1 MRAEDR
7 DDDMTTAK
15 TPAIGARVPRRED
28 PALLKGQGCY
38 TADIALTDPLH
49 VAFLRSPVASG
60 KIAEIDTAEARE
72 APGVAAVVTGADL
85 PPTTPPDLQPVLSIE
100 ETLPFP
106 LLARDRV
113 SAVGEPVVAVLADSP
128 ARAADAVDLIALDID
143 DADLPAP
150 RRIAGRGWQAG
161 NAARAFAE
169 AAHVVEVETRH
180 SRVAPSPMEPR
191 GIAVRYDA
199 ETEGVTI
206 YQSTQT
212 PHRTKN
218 DLARIL
224 QIDPER
230 LRVIAPDVGGGF
242 GMKGFIYPEEVFT
255 VWAALQLKRD
265 VRWIATRS
273 EEFLSAGHGRG
284 LTSRGRLAL
293 DEEGRFLALEARIEA
308 PLGAWASGTGLMP
321 AYNAARILPSGYTIP
336 VLDIETEAVSHPL
349 PPVGI
354 YRGAGR
360 PEANVIIERLIDEA
374 AAATGI
380 DPIAL
385 RKMNLLAEDALPHDS
400 VTGSRL
406 DSGDY
411 AAALDAFAEAADV
424 VGLRARRDAIR
435 QDGGIAGLGLAFY
448 LDPSAAGWEYARV
461 TLNADGTAHIV
472 TGATQQG
479 HGRLTAFSQIASDA
493 LGLPMEAI
501 TLDAG
506 DTGTAPVGVGAVGSR
521 ATAIGGSAVM
531 EACAKAKAA
540 VAEGASLPVTAESKY
555 EVAGQAWA
563 FGAYAALV
571 EIDSETG
578 RPRLLAAHAHD
589 DTGVVVNPVQVEGQL
604 RGGFAQAVGET
615 MLEAIVMDGDGQLL
629 TGSFMDY
636 AMPRADDLPPLSLSQ
651 TETPSPM
658 NPLGAKGVGEAA
670 TTGAPAALINAIGD
684 AFRPTGKAPPQMPFS
699 ASRIWEALK
708 G

>member
-1 MRAEDR
+1 M
-7 DDDMTTAK
+7 
-15 TPAIGARVPRRED
+15 IGAPIVRRED
-28 PALLKGQGCY
+28 PALLTGRGRY

-49 VAFLRSPVASG
+49 IAFLRSPVAAG
-60 KIAEIDTAEARE
+60 RITGIDTDEARA
-72 APGVAAVVTGADL
+72 APGVVAVLTGADL
-85 PPTTPPDLQPVLSIE
+85 PPTAPPDVQPVLEIE
-100 ETLPFP
+100 ATLPFP
-106 LLARDRV
+106 MLAREHV
-113 SAVGEPVVAVLADSP
+113 TAVGEPVVAVLADSP

-143 DADLPAP
+143 DTALPDP
-150 RRIAGRGWQAG
+150 RRIAHREWRTG

-169 AAHVVEVETRH
+169 ASHVVEVETRH
-180 SRVAPSPMEPR
+180 PRVAPSPMEPR
-191 GIAVRYDA
+191 GIAVRYDP
-199 ETEGVTI
+199 ETEGITI

-224 QIDPER
+224 QLDPDR
-230 LRVIAPDVGGGF
+230 VRVIAPDVGGGF
-242 GMKGFIYPEEVFT
+242 GMKGFSYPEEVLA
-255 VWAALQLKRD
+255 VWAALHLKRD

-293 DEEGRFLALEARIEA
+293 DADGRFLALEARIEA
-308 PLGAWASGTGLMP
+308 PVGGWVSGTGLMP
-321 AYNAARILPSGYTIP
+321 AFNAARILPSGYEIP
-336 VLDIETEAVSHPL
+336 ALDIDTSVVSYAS

-360 PEANVIIERLIDEA
+360 PEANVLIERLIDEA
-374 AAATGI
+374 AAVTGR

-385 RKMNLLAEDALPHDS
+385 RKANLLPAGAMPHDTA
-400 VTGSRL
+400 TGNRL

-411 AAALDAFAEAADV
+411 AAALDAFAQAADLD
-424 VGLRARRDAIR
+424 GMRSRRDAIR
-435 QDGGIAGLGLAFY
+435 AAGGIAGLGVAFY
-448 LDPSAAGWEYARV
+448 VDPSAAGWEYARV

-479 HGRLTAFSQIASDA
+479 HGRWTAFSQIASDA

-521 ATAIGGSAVM
+521 ATAIGGSALL
-531 EACAKAKAA
+531 EACEKVKQAIAD
-540 VAEGASLPVTAESKY
+540 GSPLPVTAESKY

-571 EIDSETG
+571 EIDRDTG
-578 RPRLLAAHAHD
+578 RARLLAAHAHD
-589 DTGVVVNPVQVEGQL
+589 DTGVIVNPVQVEGQI

-615 MLEAIVMDGDGQLL
+615 MLEAIMLDEDGQLL

-670 TTGAPAALINAIGD
+670 TTGAPAALINAISD

-699 ASRIWEALK
+699 PGRIWNALT

>member
-1 MRAEDR
+1 MI
-7 DDDMTTAK
+7 TTP
-15 TPAIGARVPRRED
+15 TRAIGARIPRRED
-28 PALLKGQGCY
+28 PALLKGEGRY
-38 TADIALTDPLH
+38 TADIPLCDPLH
-49 VAFLRSPVASG
+49 IAFLRSPVASG
-60 KIAEIDTAEARE
+60 RIASIDIEEALA
-72 APGVAAVVTGADL
+72 APGVVAVFTGVDL
-85 PPTTPPDLQPVLSIE
+85 PPTTPPDLQLVLTIVE
-100 ETLPFP
+100 ALPFP

-113 SAVGEPVVAVLADSP
+113 TAVGEPVAAVLADSA
-128 ARAADAVDLIALDID
+128 ARAADAADLIGLDLD
-143 DADLPAP
+143 DAAMPAP
-150 RRIAGRGWQAG
+150 RRVAHRGWQAG

-169 AAHVVEVETRH
+169 AAHVVAVETRH

-191 GIAVRYDA
+191 GIAVRYDP

-224 QIDPER
+224 QMDPDR

-242 GMKGFIYPEEVFT
+242 GMKGFTYPEEVFA
-255 VWAALQLKRD
+255 VWAALHLKRD
-265 VRWIATRS
+265 TRWIASRS
-273 EEFLSAGHGRG
+273 EEFLSSGHGRG

-293 DEEGRFLALEARIEA
+293 DAGGRFLALEARIEA
-308 PLGAWASGTGLMP
+308 PLGAWVSGTGLMP
-321 AYNAARILPSGYTIP
+321 AFNAARILPSGYIIP

-374 AAATGI
+374 AAATGL

-385 RKMNLLAEDALPHDS
+385 RKMNLLKPDALPHDS

-411 AAALDAFAEAADV
+411 AAALDTFAEAADLE
-424 VGLRARRDAIR
+424 GLRARRDAIR
-435 QDGGIAGLGLAFY
+435 AEGGLAGLGLAFY
-448 LDPSAAGWEYARV
+448 LDPSAEGWEYARV

-493 LGLPMEAI
+493 LGLPMESI

-531 EACAKAKAA
+531 EACATVKAML
-540 VAEGASLPVTAESKY
+540 AEGAPLPVTADSRY

-571 EIDSETG
+571 EIDAQTG
-578 RPRLLAAHAHD
+578 TPRLLAAHAHD
-589 DTGVVVNPVQVEGQL
+589 DTGVIVNPMQVEGQL

-615 MLEAIVMDGDGQLL
+615 MLEAIVLDADGQLL

-670 TTGAPAALINAIGD
+670 TTGAPAALINAITD
-684 AFRPTGKAPPQMPFS
+684 AFRPTGNAPPQMPFS
-699 ASRIWEALK
+699 ASRIWTALN

>member
-1 MRAEDR
+1 M
-7 DDDMTTAK
+7 
-15 TPAIGARVPRRED
+15 IGAPIPRRED
-28 PALLKGQGCY
+28 PALLTGRGRY

-49 VAFLRSPVASG
+49 IAFLRSPVAAG
-60 KIAEIDTAEARE
+60 RITGIDTEDALA
-72 APGVAAVVTGADL
+72 APGVAAVLTGADL
-85 PPTTPPDLQPVLSIE
+85 PPTLPPDMQPVLDIE
-100 ETLPFP
+100 EVLPFP
-106 LLARDRV
+106 LLAREHV
-113 SAVGEPVVAVLADSP
+113 TAVGEPVAAVLADSP
-128 ARAADAVDLIALDID
+128 ARAADAVDLIVLDIED
-143 DADLPAP
+143 GAVPEP
-150 RRIAGRGWQAG
+150 RRIAHRVWRTG
-161 NAARAFAE
+161 NATRAFAE

-180 SRVAPSPMEPR
+180 PRVAPSPMEPR
-191 GIAVRYDA
+191 GIAVRYDPA
-199 ETEGVTI
+199 TEGVTI

-212 PHRTKN
+212 PHRTKS

-224 QIDPER
+224 QLDPDR
-230 LRVIAPDVGGGF
+230 VRVIAPDVGGGF
-242 GMKGFIYPEEVFT
+242 GMKGFTYPEEVLA

-293 DEEGRFLALEARIEA
+293 DADGRFLALEARIEA
-308 PLGAWASGTGLMP
+308 PVGGWVSGTGLMP
-321 AYNAARILPSGYTIP
+321 AFNAARILPSGYVIP
-336 VLDIETEAVSHPL
+336 TLDIETSVVAHAS

-374 AAATGI
+374 AAVTGR

-385 RKMNLLAEDALPHDS
+385 RKANLLSETALPHDTA
-400 VTGSRL
+400 TGNRL

-411 AAALDAFAEAADV
+411 AAALDAFAEAANLE
-424 VGLRARRDAIR
+424 GLRARRDAIR
-435 QDGGIAGLGLAFY
+435 DAGGIAGLGVAFY
-448 LDPSAAGWEYARV
+448 VDPSAAGFEYASV

-479 HGRLTAFSQIASDA
+479 HGRWTAFSQIASDA
-493 LGLPMEAI
+493 LGIPMEAI

-521 ATAIGGSAVM
+521 ATAIGGSALL
-531 EACAKAKAA
+531 EACEKAKRMVQDGAA
-540 VAEGASLPVTAESKY
+540 LPVTAESRY

-571 EIDSETG
+571 EIDRDTG
-578 RPRLLAAHAHD
+578 VARLLTAHAHD
-589 DTGVVVNPVQVEGQL
+589 DTGVIVNPVQVEGQI

-615 MLEAIVMDGDGQLL
+615 MLEAIALDDDGQLL

-670 TTGAPAALINAIGD
+670 TTGAPAALINAITD
-684 AFRPTGKAPPQMPFS
+684 AFRPTGKTPPQMPFTP
-699 ASRIWEALK
+699 ARIWQALH